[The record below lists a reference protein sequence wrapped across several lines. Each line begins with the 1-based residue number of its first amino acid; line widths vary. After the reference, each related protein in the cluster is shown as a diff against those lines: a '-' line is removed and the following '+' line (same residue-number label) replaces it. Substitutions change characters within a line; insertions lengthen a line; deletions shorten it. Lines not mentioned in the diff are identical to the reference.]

1 MEQKVIFSTVV
12 GRIEVTADM
21 DFSIDFEK
29 LKSDKVEERA
39 HAINASLEIPKPSRE
54 RLISYG
60 SDFDTYLLFF
70 SLVVMHDIDELEK
83 QNERNDERHQV
94 DLKSL
99 EIYEIWIDGDTF
111 RIRWKFTD
119 CFGTDRLFAGFIAKI
134 HKSEHTIFRNSE
146 VCIAR
151 PVYLQVYF

>member
-29 LKSDKVEERA
+29 WNSHKVEEQA

-54 RLISYG
+54 RLRSYG
-60 SDFDTYLLFF
+60 DFDTYILFF
-70 SLVVMHDIDELEK
+70 WRVVMHDIDELEK
-83 QNERNDERHQV
+83 QNERNDARYQV

-99 EIYEIWIDGDTF
+99 EINDIWIDGDTF
-111 RIRWKFTD
+111 RIQWKFTD

-134 HKSEHTIFRNSE
+134 YKTEHTIFRDSE

>member
-1 MEQKVIFSTVV
+1 MEQKVIFSTAV
-12 GRIEVTADM
+12 GQIEVTADM

-39 HAINASLEIPKPSRE
+39 HAINASLEFLKPSRE
-54 RLISYG
+54 RMLNYG

-83 QNERNDERHQV
+83 QNERNDARHQV
-94 DLKSL
+94 NLKSL
-99 EIYEIWIDGDTF
+99 EIYEIWIDGNTF
-111 RIRWKFTD
+111 RIHWKFTD
-119 CFGTDRLFAGFIAKI
+119 CYGTDRLFAGSIAKM
-134 HKSEHTIFRNSE
+134 HKSEHTIFRDSE

>member
-29 LKSDKVEERA
+29 WKSHKVEEQA
-39 HAINASLEIPKPSRE
+39 HAIDASLEILKPSRE
-54 RLISYG
+54 RMFSF
-60 SDFDTYLLFF
+60 DFDTYILFF
-70 SLVVMHDIDELEK
+70 ERVVMHDIDELEK
-83 QNERNDERHQV
+83 QNERNDARHQV

-99 EIYEIWIDGDTF
+99 EIRDIWIDGDTF
-111 RIRWKFTD
+111 RIHWKFTD
-119 CFGTDRLFAGFIAKI
+119 CFGTDRLFAGTIAKI
-134 HKSEHTIFRNSE
+134 YKTEHTIFRNSE